1 MSADQGLEQSLRP
14 ILDFLNRHFNAHRF
28 LWLLAVACFLIA
40 WNRGLALLYGLLS
53 LIIAVQALSWFLP
66 WKAMRNVRVSRQV
79 LGVAQAGKAAR
90 IEYAVRVPKSRYHL
104 EISEASPC
112 SFDKDEVS
120 HFLPVVEQEAVF
132 IGEVPC
138 EMRGVF
144 ELDSV
149 KVGCGWPFGFVSLR
163 VTKDTEPTQLVVM
176 PKTVDI
182 KSLPMLR
189 SNIPAP
195 DGYHQTAR
203 PDIQTEFA
211 GVREY
216 RFGDSL
222 KHIHWA
228 ASARHQTMI
237 VREYESHDRPQFL
250 VVINATPE
258 SDIGEAPFSSFE
270 YAVMLAASFI
280 EYAIE
285 HRVGLHFYCASRS
298 PLAFSVAPESRSS
311 QYYLEQLA
319 WLNSDG
325 TLSYQDAVR
334 EALEMYGEMNT
345 IVTIRNANEM
355 PDLPLLSGGHLDIII
370 DDDSFIYPL
379 RQYTDGWQNPT
390 DSHQVLRVS
399 RNSDFAEIFSL

>member
-66 WKAMRNVRVSRQV
+66 WKAMRNVRVSRLV
-79 LGVAQAGKAAR
+79 LGVAQAGKQAR
-90 IEYAVRVPKSRYHL
+90 IEYSISVPKSRYHL
-104 EISEASPC
+104 EISESSPC

-132 IGEVPC
+132 IGAMPC

-163 VTKDTEPTQLVVM
+163 VTKETEPTQLVVM
-176 PKTVDI
+176 PKTVEI
-182 KSLPMLR
+182 KNLPMLR

-250 VVINATPE
+250 VVINATAE
-258 SDIGEAPFSSFE
+258 SNIGEAPFSSFE

-280 EYAIE
+280 EYA
-285 HRVGLHFYCASRS
+285 
-298 PLAFSVAPESRSS
+298 
-311 QYYLEQLA
+311 
-319 WLNSDG
+319 
-325 TLSYQDAVR
+325 
-334 EALEMYGEMNT
+334 
-345 IVTIRNANEM
+345 
-355 PDLPLLSGGHLDIII
+355 
-370 DDDSFIYPL
+370 
-379 RQYTDGWQNPT
+379 
-390 DSHQVLRVS
+390 
-399 RNSDFAEIFSL
+399 